1 MIRHL
6 LLILLAITGLHA
18 ENPFRVPEGFEIA
31 KFAGDDLTHDTW
43 AMTISRDGKV
53 AVSGPGYIKVLLDTD
68 NDGVADQAEVV
79 FNKARNPH
87 GLLWN
92 GDDLLSVQP
101 EGIFLHRTPPGETLP
116 GGDPELFYKLPGGGG
131 EHGPH
136 GIRRGPDGWFY
147 VACGNNTNISK
158 GNITT
163 ATSPI
168 NDPSQGTILRISP
181 DGKQSEVIAHGFRN
195 QYDLAF
201 NQHGHLFTFDS
212 DGERDH
218 QLPWY
223 SYCRVFHIRV
233 GGHHGW
239 LLPGHQRSFNRPPYF
254 FDSATRLNEIDRG
267 SPTGVEVYRHT
278 QFPEHYQDGLF
289 FACWTYGRVYFSP
302 LTPKGDSY
310 ESHDHETFLEPVGN
324 LGFAPSDLAVHP
336 LTGDLFVSVG
346 GRGTRGSVYRVSYP
360 NGRKAAKPV
369 TLYETPR
376 DWSIHKDRITAP
388 APLSPDQALTLFERA
403 KDPST
408 RLNAIRHLM
417 LIMGDISTNEAQRR
431 IDAGYTAN
439 RPEALAGELRRK
451 AISLL
456 TEAFDPQDPGHPQQ
470 YEIARL
476 LAMLKAD
483 TKAAMVGLAS
493 ALSPTTHPTHD
504 AHYLFCLSQ
513 MPGPRE
519 AIREKIAEG
528 FLGIDRK
535 IDERN
540 LLTDR
545 NWSVNLR
552 DALKAQL
559 EFDPGTADRIA
570 RFKKIS
576 PSSVHL
582 LSLLPEKDHRSLAR
596 AMSSATRGWNRDALN
611 FLEKNMPLPGMMPL
625 LAALRDIWKSAP
637 RLRPDLVGFLT
648 RHGTEEDRKIA
659 SEFQRAPSRRIDLTP
674 FAEKMKVVDWE
685 QGDSSRGQATYARY
699 NCTTCHSGNRRLGP
713 SLKNIARRFNRD
725 DLFRHIN
732 EPNLSISDLYKA
744 TQITTAEGVYIGVK
758 VYSSEAQTILETGSN
773 ETIRFSRHDIL
784 NERSPNQSPMPAGLL
799 LGASTQELADLYAF
813 LQKL

>member
-1 MIRHL
+1 MSRHL
-6 LLILLAITGLHA
+6 LLILLAVTGLHA
-18 ENPFRVPEGFEIA
+18 ENPFRVPEGFEITQ
-31 KFAGDDLTHDTW
+31 FAGDNLTHDTW
-43 AMTISRDGKV
+43 AMTISEDGKV

-68 NDGVADQAEVV
+68 KDGVADQAEVV
-79 FNKARNPH
+79 FNRAHNPH
-87 GLLWN
+87 GLLWSGN
-92 GDDLLSVQP
+92 DLLSVQP
-101 EGIFLHRTPPGETLP
+101 QGIFLHRTQPGQTLP

-168 NDPSQGTILRISP
+168 TDPSQGTILRISP

-336 LTGDLFVSVG
+336 LTGDLYVSVG
-346 GRGTRGSVYRVSYP
+346 GRGTRGAVYRVSYP
-360 NGRKAAKPV
+360 NGRKAAKPIA
-369 TLYETPR
+369 LYETPR

-388 APLSPDQALTLFERA
+388 APLSPDQALNLFEKA

-417 LIMGDISTNEAQRR
+417 LTMGDISTNEARRR

-439 RPEALAGELRRK
+439 KPDALALELRQK
-451 AISLL
+451 ALSLL
-456 TEAFDPQDPGHPQQ
+456 TMAFDPQNPGHPQQ

-483 TKAAMVGLAS
+483 TSAAIERLAS
-493 ALSPTTHPTHD
+493 ALSPSSHPTHD

-519 AIREKIAEG
+519 SVRDKIANG

-535 IDERN
+535 IEERK

-559 EFDPGTADRIA
+559 GFDPETATRMA
-570 RFKKIS
+570 QAENIS
-576 PSSVHL
+576 PASIQL
-582 LSLLPEKDHRSLAR
+582 LTLLPEENRKSMAQ
-596 AMSSATRGWNRDALN
+596 AMASSMKGWNREALG
-611 FLEKNMPLPGMMPL
+611 FVEKHLPPSAIPPL
-625 LAALRDIWKSAP
+625 LITLRDVWKSELH
-637 RLRPDLVGFLT
+637 LRPDLIGFFS
-648 RHGTEEDRKIA
+648 RHGNEKDRKVA
-659 SEFQRAPSRRIDLTP
+659 LEFQRPPTSKIDLTP
-674 FAEKMKVVDWE
+674 FAQKMKIVDWE
-685 QGDSSRGQATYARY
+685 KGDSIKGQATYARY
-699 NCTTCHSGNRRLGP
+699 GCTTCHSGNRRLGP
-713 SLKNIARRFNRD
+713 SLSNIAKRFSRD

-732 EPNLSISDLYKA
+732 EPDLSLSDLYKA
-744 TQITTAEGVYIGVK
+744 TQITTAEGVYVGMK

-784 NERSPNQSPMPAGLL
+784 SEQTPNRSPMPAGLL
-799 LGASTQELADLYAF
+799 LGASTQELADLYAY
-813 LQKL
+813 LKDL

>member
-168 NDPSQGTILRISP
+168 TDPSQGTILRISP

-310 ESHDHETFLEPVGN
+310 KSHDHETFLEPVGN

-360 NGRKAAKPV
+360 NGRKAAEPV

-439 RPEALAGELRRK
+439 RPDALAGELRRK
-451 AISLL
+451 VISLL

-483 TKAAMVGLAS
+483 TKAAMEGLAS

-559 EFDPGTADRIA
+559 EFDPGTVDRIA

-611 FLEKNMPLPGMMPL
+611 FLEKYMPLPGMMPL

-685 QGDSSRGQATYARY
+685 KGDSSRGQATYARY

-784 NERSPNQSPMPAGLL
+784 NERSPNQSPMPSGLL

>member
-68 NDGVADQAEVV
+68 NDGVADHAEVV

-101 EGIFLHRTPPGETLP
+101 QGIFLHRTPPGETLP
-116 GGDPELFYKLPGGGG
+116 RGDPELFYKLPGGGG

-310 ESHDHETFLEPVGN
+310 EKHDHETFLEPVGN

-611 FLEKNMPLPGMMPL
+611 FLEKNMPLPAMMPL

-685 QGDSSRGQATYARY
+685 KGDSSRGQATYARY

>member
-168 NDPSQGTILRISP
+168 TDPSQGTILRISP

-439 RPEALAGELRRK
+439 RPDALAGELRRK

-552 DALKAQL
+552 DAFKAQL

-685 QGDSSRGQATYARY
+685 KGDSSRGQATYARY

>member
-168 NDPSQGTILRISP
+168 TDPSQGTILRISP

-439 RPEALAGELRRK
+439 RPDALAGELRRK

-483 TKAAMVGLAS
+483 TKAAMEGLAS

-685 QGDSSRGQATYARY
+685 KGDSSRGQATYARY

>member
-168 NDPSQGTILRISP
+168 TDPSQGTILRISP

-360 NGRKAAKPV
+360 NGRKAAEPV

-439 RPEALAGELRRK
+439 RPDALAGELRRK
-451 AISLL
+451 VISLL

-483 TKAAMVGLAS
+483 TKAAMEGLAS

-559 EFDPGTADRIA
+559 EFDPGTVDRIA

-611 FLEKNMPLPGMMPL
+611 FLEKHMPLPGMMPL

-685 QGDSSRGQATYARY
+685 KGDSSRGQATYARY

>member
-1 MIRHL
+1 
-6 LLILLAITGLHA
+6 
-18 ENPFRVPEGFEIA
+18 
-31 KFAGDDLTHDTW
+31 
-43 AMTISRDGKV
+43 
-53 AVSGPGYIKVLLDTD
+53 
-68 NDGVADQAEVV
+68 
-79 FNKARNPH
+79 
-87 GLLWN
+87 
-92 GDDLLSVQP
+92 
-101 EGIFLHRTPPGETLP
+101 
-116 GGDPELFYKLPGGGG
+116 
-131 EHGPH
+131 
-136 GIRRGPDGWFY
+136 
-147 VACGNNTNISK
+147 
-158 GNITT
+158 
-163 ATSPI
+163 
-168 NDPSQGTILRISP
+168 
-181 DGKQSEVIAHGFRN
+181 
-195 QYDLAF
+195 
-201 NQHGHLFTFDS
+201 
-212 DGERDH
+212 
-218 QLPWY
+218 
-223 SYCRVFHIRV
+223 
-233 GGHHGW
+233 
-239 LLPGHQRSFNRPPYF
+239 
-254 FDSATRLNEIDRG
+254 
-267 SPTGVEVYRHT
+267 
-278 QFPEHYQDGLF
+278 
-289 FACWTYGRVYFSP
+289 
-302 LTPKGDSY
+302 
-310 ESHDHETFLEPVGN
+310 
-324 LGFAPSDLAVHP
+324 
-336 LTGDLFVSVG
+336 
-346 GRGTRGSVYRVSYP
+346 
-360 NGRKAAKPV
+360 
-369 TLYETPR
+369 
-376 DWSIHKDRITAP
+376 
-388 APLSPDQALTLFERA
+388 
-403 KDPST
+403 
-408 RLNAIRHLM
+408 M

-439 RPEALAGELRRK
+439 RPDALAGELRRK

-483 TKAAMVGLAS
+483 TKAAMEGLAS

-559 EFDPGTADRIA
+559 EFDPGTVDRIA

-611 FLEKNMPLPGMMPL
+611 FLEKHMPLPGMMPL

-685 QGDSSRGQATYARY
+685 KGDSSRGQATYARY

-732 EPNLSISDLYKA
+732 DPNLSISDLYKA

>member
-168 NDPSQGTILRISP
+168 TDPSQGTILRISP

-439 RPEALAGELRRK
+439 RPDALAGELRRK
-451 AISLL
+451 VISLL

-483 TKAAMVGLAS
+483 TKAAMEGLAS

-519 AIREKIAEG
+519 AVREKIAEG

-559 EFDPGTADRIA
+559 EFDPGTVDRIA

-611 FLEKNMPLPGMMPL
+611 FLEKHMPLPGMMPL
-625 LAALRDIWKSAP
+625 LAALRDIWTSAP

-685 QGDSSRGQATYARY
+685 KGDSSRGQATYARY

>member
-685 QGDSSRGQATYARY
+685 KGDSSRGQATYARY

>member
-1 MIRHL
+1 MLRSF
-6 LLILLAITGLHA
+6 LLILLATTSLHA
-18 ENPFRVPEGFEIA
+18 KNPFRVPEGFEITQ
-31 KFAGDDLTHDTW
+31 FAGDDLTHDTW
-43 AMTISRDGKV
+43 AMTISEDGKV

-68 NDGVADQAEVV
+68 KDGTAERAVTV
-79 FNKARNPH
+79 FDKARNPH

-92 GDDLLSVQP
+92 GNDLLSVQP
-101 EGIFLHRTPPGETLP
+101 QGIFLHRTQPGQTLP
-116 GGDPELFYKLPGGGG
+116 GGEPELFYKLPGGGG

-147 VACGNNTNISK
+147 VACGNNTNIGK

-163 ATSPI
+163 GSSPI
-168 NDPSQGTILRISP
+168 TNPSQGTILRISP

-254 FDSATRLNEIDRG
+254 FDSATRLNEVDRG

-278 QFPEHYQDGLF
+278 QFPRHYRDGLF
-289 FACWTYGRVYFSP
+289 FACWTYGRVYFTP

-310 ESHDHETFLEPVGN
+310 QGHEHETFLEPTGN

-336 LTGDLFVSVG
+336 VTGDLFVSVG
-346 GRGTRGSVYRVSYP
+346 GRGTRGAVYRISYP
-360 NGRKAAKPV
+360 DGRKAARPV
-369 TLYETPR
+369 PFYETAK
-376 DWSIHKDRITAP
+376 DWSIHKDRIAETP
-388 APLSPDQALTLFERA
+388 ALSPDQALTLLEKA
-403 KDPST
+403 KDPSARIT
-408 RLNAIRHLM
+408 AIRHLM
-417 LIMGDISTNEAQRR
+417 LAMGDISTNEAKRR

-439 RPEALAGELRRK
+439 KPDALPEELRRK

-456 TEAFDPQDPGHPQQ
+456 PPAFNPEHPGHPQQ

-476 LAMLKAD
+476 LAMLQAD
-483 TKAAMVGLAS
+483 TSAAMECLAS
-493 ALSPTTHPTHD
+493 ALSASSHPTHD
-504 AHYLFCLSQ
+504 AHYLFCLAQ
-513 MPGPRE
+513 MTGPRE
-519 AIREKIAEG
+519 SVRDRIVEG
-528 FLGIDRK
+528 FLGIDHKLNQR
-535 IDERN
+535 R

-559 EFDPGTADRIA
+559 DFDPGTASRMTRA
-570 RFKKIS
+570 QKVS
-576 PSSVHL
+576 PASSHL
-582 LSLLPEKDHRSLAR
+582 LEQLPEPDRKSMAKTMVRSTEGWNNEAIRFAEKHLSPDEIPSLLGTLRGVWKNEPRIR
-596 AMSSATRGWNRDALN
+596 AY
-611 FLEKNMPLPGMMPL
+611 
-625 LAALRDIWKSAP
+625 
-637 RLRPDLVGFLT
+637 LVGFMS
-648 RHGTEEDRKIA
+648 RHGNDMDRKLA
-659 SEFQRAPSRRIDLTP
+659 EDFSRPPARGIDLTP
-674 FAEKMKVVDWE
+674 FSEKMKAVDWE
-685 QGDSSRGQATYARY
+685 QGDQSRGQATYVRY
-699 NCTTCHSGNRRLGP
+699 NCSTCHSGNKRLGP
-713 SLKNIARRFNRD
+713 SLGNIARRFNRD

-732 EPNLSISDLYKA
+732 EPNLALSDLYKA
-744 TQITTAEGVYIGVK
+744 TQITTADGVYVGMK

-784 NERSPNQSPMPAGLL
+784 SERAPNQSPMPAGLL
-799 LGASTQELADLYAF
+799 LGASKEELADLYAY
-813 LQKL
+813 LKTL

>member
-625 LAALRDIWKSAP
+625 LAALRDIWTSAP

-685 QGDSSRGQATYARY
+685 KGDSSRGQATYARY

>member
-1 MIRHL
+1 MSRYL
-6 LLILLAITGLHA
+6 LLNLMAVTGLHA
-18 ENPFRVPEGFEIA
+18 ENPFRVPEGFEIT
-31 KFAGDDLTHDTW
+31 KFAGDELTHDTW
-43 AMTISRDGKV
+43 AMAISDDGKL

-68 NDGVADQAEVV
+68 KDGEADRAEAVYD
-79 FNKARNPH
+79 KARNAH
-87 GLLWN
+87 GLLWRGN
-92 GDDLLSVQP
+92 DLLSVQP
-101 EGIFLHRTPPGETLP
+101 HGIFLHRTPPGQTLP
-116 GGDPELFYKLPGGGG
+116 SGNPELFYKLPGRGG

-147 VACGNNTNISK
+147 VACGNNSNISK

-168 NDPSQGTILRISP
+168 SDPSQGTILRISP

-254 FDSATRLNEIDRG
+254 FDSAPRLNEVDRG
-267 SPTGVEVYRHT
+267 SPTGVEVYRHN
-278 QFPEHYQDGLF
+278 QFPKHYQDGLF
-289 FACWTYGRVYFSP
+289 FACWTYGRVYFTP
-302 LTPKGDSY
+302 LIQRGDSY
-310 ESHDHETFLEPVGN
+310 QGHQHETFLEPTGN

-346 GRGTRGSVYRVSYP
+346 GRGTRGAVYRVSYP
-360 NGRKAAKPV
+360 AGRKAAKPV
-369 TLYETPR
+369 SLYETAE
-376 DWSIHKDRITAP
+376 DWTIHKDRMKDIP
-388 APLSPDQALTLFERA
+388 ALSPAQAIILFEKA
-403 KDPST
+403 NDPST
-408 RLNAIRHLM
+408 RITAIRHLM
-417 LIMGDISTNEAQRR
+417 LAMGDISTNEARIR

-439 RPEALAGELRRK
+439 KPDALAGEARRK

-456 TEAFDPQDPGHPQQ
+456 TMAFDPQDPGHPQQ

-476 LAMLKAD
+476 LAMLQAD
-483 TKAAMVGLAS
+483 TSAAIEALAS
-493 ALSPTTHPTHD
+493 ALSPSSHPTHD

-519 AIREKIAEG
+519 KVREKIAKG

-535 IDERN
+535 LEERE

-559 EFDPGTADRIA
+559 GFDPETSTSMA
-570 RFKKIS
+570 RAEKIS
-576 PSSVHL
+576 PTSVYLLGLLPGEDASSMAQAMASSVQ
-582 LSLLPEKDHRSLAR
+582 
-596 AMSSATRGWNRDALN
+596 GWNKEALS
-611 FLEKNMPLPGMMPL
+611 FVEKHLPPSGIPPL
-625 LAALRDIWKSAP
+625 LVTLRGVWQSEP
-637 RLRPDLVGFLT
+637 WLRPDLVGFFS
-648 RHGTEEDRKIA
+648 RHGNEQDRELA
-659 SEFQRAPSRRIDLTP
+659 LEFQRPPTSEIDLTP
-674 FAEKMKVVDWE
+674 FAEKMKIVKWE
-685 QGDSSRGQATYARY
+685 KGDRARGQGTYARY
-699 NCTTCHSGNRRLGP
+699 SCATCHSGNRRLGP
-713 SLKNIARRFNRD
+713 SLSNITKRFNRE

-732 EPNLSISDLYKA
+732 EPSLSLSDLYKA
-744 TQITTAEGVYIGVK
+744 TQITTAEGVYVGMK

-784 NERSPNQSPMPAGLL
+784 SERSPNRSPMPAGLL

-813 LQKL
+813 LQTL

>member
-168 NDPSQGTILRISP
+168 TDPSQGTILRISP

-278 QFPEHYQDGLF
+278 QFPEPYRDGLF
-289 FACWTYGRVYFSP
+289 FACWTYGRVYFTP
-302 LTPKGDSY
+302 LTPKGESY

-336 LTGDLFVSVG
+336 LTGDLYVSVG
-346 GRGTRGSVYRVSYP
+346 GRGTRGAVYRVSYP

-369 TLYETPR
+369 ALYETPR

-388 APLSPDQALTLFERA
+388 APLSPDQALTLFEKA

-417 LIMGDISTNEAQRR
+417 LTMGDISTNEARRR

-439 RPEALAGELRRK
+439 KPDALAGELRRR
-451 AISLL
+451 ALFL
-456 TEAFDPQDPGHPQQ
+456 MTEAFDPQDPGHPQQ

-483 TKAAMVGLAS
+483 TNAAMEGVAS
-493 ALSPTTHPTHD
+493 ALTRSSHPTHD

-519 AIREKIAEG
+519 SVRDKIARG
-528 FLGIDRK
+528 FLEIDRK
-535 IDERN
+535 IEERN

-545 NWSVNLR
+545 NWGVNLR

-559 EFDPGTADRIA
+559 EFDSGTADRMA
-570 RFKKIS
+570 RSKKIS
-576 PSSVHL
+576 PASVHL
-582 LSLLPEKDHRSLAR
+582 LSLLPEKDHRSMAQ
-596 AMSSATRGWNRDALN
+596 AMVSSPHGWNREALV
-611 FLEKNMPLPGMMPL
+611 FVEKHMPLPGLKPL
-625 LAALRDIWKSAP
+625 LTTLRGAWKSAP
-637 RLRPDLVGFLT
+637 QLRTDLAGFLS

-659 SEFQRAPSRRIDLTP
+659 SEFQRPPTTRIDLTP
-674 FAEKMKVVDWE
+674 FAEKMKIVDWE
-685 QGDSSRGQATYARY
+685 KGDSTRGQATYARY

-713 SLKNIARRFNRD
+713 SLRNITKRFNRN

-732 EPNLSISDLYKA
+732 EPNLSLSDLYKA
-744 TQITTAEGVYIGVK
+744 TQITTAEGVYIGMK

-784 NERSPNQSPMPAGLL
+784 SERSPNRSPMPAGLL
-799 LGASTQELADLYAF
+799 LGASPEELADLYAY
-813 LQKL
+813 LEKL